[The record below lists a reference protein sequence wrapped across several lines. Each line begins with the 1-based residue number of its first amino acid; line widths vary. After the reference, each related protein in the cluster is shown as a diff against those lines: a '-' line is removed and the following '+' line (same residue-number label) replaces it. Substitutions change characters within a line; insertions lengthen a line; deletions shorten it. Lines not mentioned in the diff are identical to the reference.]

1 MMATKTVNAV
11 QSLYFSP
18 TGSTRKIVEAIAGGT
33 GVPSMVPISVT
44 TPRERNAF
52 SGHIDGDL
60 LIVGVPVYAGRIPS
74 FVLAPL
80 SRVDGAGRLALP
92 VAVCGNVRMG
102 TCLAELCAILKRQG
116 FTIPAAGN
124 FVAQHSFACEGFPI
138 ASGRPDQDDLR
149 KAAEFGRRV
158 AGMIAQDAED
168 ITCVYG
174 RFLYIRM
181 YVSGSTE
188 ATGFVSMPERHRP
201 TIRVSEHDPQLCDDC
216 GSCLAV
222 CPTGSIDP
230 ESYRI
235 EDETCIRCF
244 ACTAVCSPG
253 AKQKVVQPL
262 EQLATWFTHRSTER
276 GEPLLFF

>member
-1 MMATKTVNAV
+1 MTAKPGSSV
-11 QSLYFSP
+11 QPLYFSP
-18 TGSTRKIVEAIAGGT
+18 TGTTRRIVEAIAEGMD
-33 GVPSMVPISVT
+33 VPSLAPISVT
-44 TPRERNAF
+44 TPRERDSF
-52 SGHIDGDL
+52 SGQIDGDL

-74 FVLAPL
+74 FVLSPL
-80 SRVDGAGRLALP
+80 SQVDGAGRWALP

-102 TCLAELCAILKRQG
+102 TCLAELCAVLKRQG

-124 FVAQHSFACEGFPI
+124 FVAQHSFACAGFPI
-138 ASGRPDQDDLR
+138 AEGRPDQDDLR
-149 KAAEFGRRV
+149 QAAEFGRRV
-158 AGMIAQDAED
+158 AGRIAEGAED

-181 YVSGSTE
+181 YVSGSIE

-201 TIRVSEHDPQLCDDC
+201 TIRVSEHDADLCDDC
-216 GSCLAV
+216 GNCVVV

-230 ESYRI
+230 ESYLV

-244 ACTAVCSPG
+244 ACTAVCLPE

-262 EQLATWFTHRSTER
+262 EQLAKWFTHRSTER